1 MFSGQGWKISGVRYV
16 LPQSSPYDF
25 LRMAFLPPTGH
36 SREDASLFL
45 AVHQPLDELRISGLA
60 FRLESIHF
68 EGHKCI
74 QRPVC

>member
-1 MFSGQGWKISGVRYV
+1 LAIVVPR
-16 LPQSSPYDF
+16 LLDP
-25 LRMAFLPPTGH
+25 LRNLLCRHLRRRVDSELLDQVGH
-36 SREDASLFL
+36 SREDASFLL

-74 QRPVC
+74 QRPVS